1 MTCSKK
7 MVLTSP
13 TMVAEIEGHRCS
25 FTARRIYSSILTAVV
40 LPLFISMVSV
50 WISFAAPIG
59 AGMPRIAVTALA
71 YVGMGATFNYLSRS
85 LPSGGGVVWLEYA
98 VFLQLLLCIQGTA
111 AHLIIFAYN
120 DKKLPRLVE
129 ILNTTMLYQIPIGYV
144 VSFVVATILVV
155 QLVCGM
161 LLAALMAMAPTIPI
175 LYDQYTQSEK
185 GKTLAD
191 GAVGDTT
198 TEVRMETLAVGGN
211 GLLEGPEYDA
221 LFRRYDIDNSGTI
234 NSPEELTQLT
244 LAVIFKYDGDSSGGA
259 SIKEVDAKV
268 SEAFSDAKGNGVR
281 WDQEQTRDW
290 LLREFFAGR

>member
-1 MTCSKK
+1 
-7 MVLTSP
+7 
-13 TMVAEIEGHRCS
+13 
-25 FTARRIYSSILTAVV
+25 
-40 LPLFISMVSV
+40 
-50 WISFAAPIG
+50 
-59 AGMPRIAVTALA
+59 
-71 YVGMGATFNYLSRS
+71 
-85 LPSGGGVVWLEYA
+85 
-98 VFLQLLLCIQGTA
+98 
-111 AHLIIFAYN
+111 
-120 DKKLPRLVE
+120 
-129 ILNTTMLYQIPIGYV
+129 
-144 VSFVVATILVV
+144 
-155 QLVCGM
+155 
-161 LLAALMAMAPTIPI
+161 MAPTIPI
-175 LYDQYTQSEK
+175 LYDQYTQREK

-268 SEAFSDAKGNGVR
+268 SEAFSNAKGNGVR
-281 WDQEQTRDW
+281 WDQAQTRDW